1 MYRSLLDAVDVTG
14 DDRYGSGRTQI
25 FYFNKGLFSKFSRG
39 TRGLD
44 LNAVL
49 ADLGNTHTR
58 IGRVNET
65 DLSKIFNMM
74 QGEVWSPN
82 GEANTMPAMSK
93 TGHTS
98 MSIGDVIM
106 LPNGSAYMVDFSG
119 FTNLEDGA
127 KKMASRNLTASDRS
141 ALIKLASSLP
151 AGSPERKAIL
161 AGLRGSSSK
170 TAFGDFNIPDKHIFH
185 RAEVSDKA
193 KVSDGAHVRDDAKL
207 YDRAQVFDKA
217 QVYDN
222 AEMYDEAKVYGEAE
236 VFGRSELS
244 GKAKVYGNAEVS
256 GKAIVG
262 GDAHVYGSA
271 QVYGDAIVAG
281 DAKIGGTAVIIGGH
295 WDGSEGTI
303 TSGKWK
309 APGVPYSTR

>member
-49 ADLGNTHTR
+49 ADLDNTHTR

-65 DLSKIFNMM
+65 DLSEIFNMM

-98 MSIGDVIM
+98 MSMGDVIM

-127 KKMASRNLTASDRS
+127 KKMASRNVTASDRS

-161 AGLRGSSSK
+161 AGLDK
-170 TAFGDFNIPDKHIFH
+170 TAAGLFHGDNGWENHSSRLADSLKKKWINVTYDLEQNQG
-185 RAEVSDKA
+185 RANLGGLKITFRESGNDPAVIVTINETPYIKA
-193 KVSDGAHVRDDAKL
+193 DAKTAEKL
-207 YDRAQVFDKA
+207 LNAISKA
-217 QVYDN
+217 FTMV
-222 AEMYDEAKVYGEAE
+222 
-236 VFGRSELS
+236 
-244 GKAKVYGNAEVS
+244 
-256 GKAIVG
+256 
-262 GDAHVYGSA
+262 
-271 QVYGDAIVAG
+271 
-281 DAKIGGTAVIIGGH
+281 
-295 WDGSEGTI
+295 
-303 TSGKWK
+303 
-309 APGVPYSTR
+309 

>member
-49 ADLGNTHTR
+49 ADLDNTHTR

-65 DLSKIFNMM
+65 DLSEIFNMM

-98 MSIGDVIM
+98 MSMGDVIM

-127 KKMASRNLTASDRS
+127 KKMASRNVTASDRS

-161 AGLRGSSSK
+161 AGLDK
-170 TAFGDFNIPDKHIFH
+170 TANHSSTLADSLKKKWINVTYDLEQNQG
-185 RAEVSDKA
+185 RANLGGLKITFRESGNDPAVIVTINETPYIKA
-193 KVSDGAHVRDDAKL
+193 DAKTAEKL
-207 YDRAQVFDKA
+207 LNAISKA
-217 QVYDN
+217 FTMV
-222 AEMYDEAKVYGEAE
+222 
-236 VFGRSELS
+236 
-244 GKAKVYGNAEVS
+244 
-256 GKAIVG
+256 
-262 GDAHVYGSA
+262 
-271 QVYGDAIVAG
+271 
-281 DAKIGGTAVIIGGH
+281 
-295 WDGSEGTI
+295 
-303 TSGKWK
+303 
-309 APGVPYSTR
+309 

>member
-49 ADLGNTHTR
+49 ADLDNTHTR

-65 DLSKIFNMM
+65 DLSEIFNMM

-98 MSIGDVIM
+98 MSMGDVIM
-106 LPNGSAYMVDFSG
+106 LPNGSIYMVDFSG
-119 FTNLEDGA
+119 FTNLNDGS
-127 KKMASRNLTASDRS
+127 KKMASRNVTASDRS

-161 AGLRGSSSK
+161 AGLGK
-170 TAFGDFNIPDKHIFH
+170 TANQSSTLADSLKKKWRNVTYDPKQNQG
-185 RAEVSDKA
+185 RASL
-193 KVSDGAHVRDDAKL
+193 GALKITFQESGNDAAVIVTINEMPYLKT
-207 YDRAQVFDKA
+207 D
-217 QVYDN
+217 
-222 AEMYDEAKVYGEAE
+222 AESAE
-236 VFGRSELS
+236 KIL
-244 GKAKVYGNAEVS
+244 
-256 GKAIVG
+256 
-262 GDAHVYGSA
+262 
-271 QVYGDAIVAG
+271 DAINA
-281 DAKIGGTAVIIGGH
+281 AFRMA
-295 WDGSEGTI
+295 
-303 TSGKWK
+303 
-309 APGVPYSTR
+309 

>member
-49 ADLGNTHTR
+49 ADLDNTHTR

-65 DLSKIFNMM
+65 DLSEIFNMM

-98 MSIGDVIM
+98 MSMGDVIM

-127 KKMASRNLTASDRS
+127 KKMASRNVTASDRS

-161 AGLRGSSSK
+161 AGLDK
-170 TAFGDFNIPDKHIFH
+170 TANHSSTLADSLKKKWINVTYDLEQNQG
-185 RAEVSDKA
+185 RANLGGLKITFRESGNDPAVIVTINETPYIKA
-193 KVSDGAHVRDDAKL
+193 DAKTAEKL
-207 YDRAQVFDKA
+207 L
-217 QVYDN
+217 N
-222 AEMYDEAKVYGEAE
+222 AI
-236 VFGRSELS
+236 S
-244 GKAKVYGNAEVS
+244 NAFTMV
-256 GKAIVG
+256 
-262 GDAHVYGSA
+262 
-271 QVYGDAIVAG
+271 
-281 DAKIGGTAVIIGGH
+281 
-295 WDGSEGTI
+295 
-303 TSGKWK
+303 
-309 APGVPYSTR
+309 

>member
-1 MYRSLLDAVDVTG
+1 MYSLQDAADVTG
-14 DDRYGSGRTQI
+14 DDRYGSGSTQI

-49 ADLGNTHTR
+49 ADLDNTHTR

-65 DLSKIFNMM
+65 DLSEIFNMM

-98 MSIGDVIM
+98 MSMGDVIM

-119 FTNLEDGA
+119 FTNLNDGS

-151 AGSPERKAIL
+151 SGSPERKAIL
-161 AGLRGSSSK
+161 ASLGK
-170 TAFGDFNIPDKHIFH
+170 TANNSSML
-185 RAEVSDKA
+185 AESLKKKWSYVT
-193 KVSDGAHVRDDAKL
+193 
-207 YDRAQVFDKA
+207 YDPGLNQ
-217 QVYDN
+217 
-222 AEMYDEAKVYGEAE
+222 GEANLGGLKITFYE
-236 VFGRSELS
+236 S
-244 GKAKVYGNAEVS
+244 
-256 GKAIVG
+256 VG
-262 GDAHVYGSA
+262 S
-271 QVYGDAIVAG
+271 
-281 DAKIGGTAVIIGGH
+281 VII
-295 WDGSEGTI
+295 TI
-303 TSGKWK
+303 DET
-309 APGVPYSTR
+309 PYIKTDAETGLKLLNAINAAFRMA